1 MRQKVSRDYNVSA
14 KGVNRVNAEKA
25 SGGPRIVGRILPLFI
40 FLVGSLLLFET
51 AFFAFS
57 SASKRF
63 QIVTFIGLP
72 LLFSALAVLARK
84 SRRLVAYWPAFY
96 SFIIVSVSFL
106 LMWLLDDFPRRWL
119 GFGPTSP
126 SGRAVIKVT
135 DAAILLLAVVILGRL
150 FQIDFDSIYLRRG
163 TRPYLGLAIGLAGF
177 TLMAVFAV
185 MEAHSMGITNQSMR
199 GWLPWIL
206 SFVLA
211 NGFFEELMFRGLFL
225 KKFESL
231 LGAGLA
237 NLLTAFVFAVGH
249 AGVTYSEDVLAFV
262 AVTFVFALIWGYLM
276 QKTGSLWGSALFH
289 AGADTL
295 IMIGIFAGV
304 KT

>member
-1 MRQKVSRDYNVSA
+1 
-14 KGVNRVNAEKA
+14 
-25 SGGPRIVGRILPLFI
+25 
-40 FLVGSLLLFET
+40 
-51 AFFAFS
+51 
-57 SASKRF
+57 
-63 QIVTFIGLP
+63 
-72 LLFSALAVLARK
+72 
-84 SRRLVAYWPAFY
+84 
-96 SFIIVSVSFL
+96 
-106 LMWLLDDFPRRWL
+106 MWLLDDFPRRWL
-119 GFGPTSP
+119 GFDTTKP
-126 SGRAVIKVT
+126 SGRAIIKVT
-135 DAAILLLAVVILGRL
+135 DAVILLLTVIVLGRL
-150 FQIDFDSIYLRRG
+150 FQIDFDSIYLRAG
-163 TRPYLGLAIGLAGF
+163 TRPYLGLAIGFAGF
-177 TLMAVFAV
+177 TLMTAFAV
-185 MEAHSMGITNQSMR
+185 TEAHNMGISNQSMH

-225 KKFESL
+225 RKFESL

-262 AVTFVFALIWGYLM
+262 IITFVFALIWGYLM

>member
-1 MRQKVSRDYNVSA
+1 MNVE
-14 KGVNRVNAEKA
+14 KG
-25 SGGPRIVGRILPLFI
+25 SGSPRIVGRILPLFI

-63 QIVTFIGLP
+63 QVATFVGLP
-72 LLFSALAVLARK
+72 LLFSALAVLIRS
-84 SRRLVAYWPAFY
+84 SRRFVAYWPAFY

-119 GFGPTSP
+119 GLGPTTP
-126 SGRAVIKVT
+126 PGRAVIKVT
-135 DAAILLLAVVILGRL
+135 DAAILLLVVVVLGRL
-150 FQIDFDSIYLRRG
+150 FQIDFDSIYLGRG

-185 MEAHSMGITNQSMR
+185 IEAHSMGITNQSMR

-225 KKFESL
+225 RKFESL

-237 NLLTAFVFAVGH
+237 NLLTAFIFAVGH